1 MSIYTRK
8 EKEVPFNVVEVDNT
22 NFDEEEKCWTI
33 DAFGSGEEEGTVAA
47 VVYCNGAVKELYKD
61 AMMLPVVVEAIFDVL
76 SHEIFK
82 NKKQ

>member
-22 NFDEEEKCWTI
+22 FFDEEEKCWTI
-33 DAFGSGEEEGTVAA
+33 DAYCSGEEGTVVA

>member
-8 EKEVPFNVVEVDNT
+8 EKEIPFNVVEVDNT
-22 NFDEEEKCWTI
+22 EKCWTI

-61 AMMLPVVVEAIFDVL
+61 AMMIPVVVEAIFDVL
-76 SHEIFK
+76 SHNVFK
-82 NKKQ
+82 KE